1 MQQGARDPHPNQESV
16 YAAIELLQEKWIL
29 HIVRSLLDG
38 PKGFNQLGREVGGC
52 SPTTLTQRLQR
63 LETCGLVTR
72 AQRRSYSLTP
82 SGAALGSVI
91 EAIGG
96 WAEVHLGP

>member
-1 MQQGARDPHPNQESV
+1 MQQGARDPHPGQESV

-29 HIVRSLLDG
+29 HIVRSLLEG
-38 PKGFNQLGREVGGC
+38 PKGFNHLGREVGGC
-52 SPTTLTQRLQR
+52 NPTTLTQRLHR
-63 LETCGLVTR
+63 LEACGLVVR
-72 AQRRSYSLTP
+72 ASRRSYSLTV

-96 WAEVHLGP
+96 WADAHLDS